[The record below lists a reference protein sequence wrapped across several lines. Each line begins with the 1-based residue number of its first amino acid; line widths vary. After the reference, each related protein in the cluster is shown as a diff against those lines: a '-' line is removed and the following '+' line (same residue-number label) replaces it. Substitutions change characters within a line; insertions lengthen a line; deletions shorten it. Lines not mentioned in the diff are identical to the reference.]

1 MKTYAKLSLV
11 LFLIC
16 SISAGALAFIS
27 AATSERIEAN
37 EALKERMLRGKA
49 LAGEQEGEKI
59 IFDPAPIEVGGEEYY
74 IGRLEGEFTGTAFTT
89 VTNKGYSGPIEIVVA
104 MDDTGERIAGVRIK
118 SHSETP
124 GLGANA
130 AQIRYGDIEP
140 WFLAQFS
147 GLVPE
152 QVFLGKDDPNG
163 EIDAITAATITSRAV
178 TDSVREAASGFGG
191 VKDEI
196 KEKSADEREE

>member
-16 SISAGALAFIS
+16 SVSAGALAFIS

-37 EALKERMLRGKA
+37 EELKERMLRGKA
-49 LAGEQEGEKI
+49 LAGEQKGGDVV
-59 IFDPAPIEVGGEEYY
+59 FDPAPVEIGGEEYY

-104 MDDTGERIAGVRIK
+104 MDATGEKIAGVRIK

-130 AQIRYGDIEP
+130 VQIRYGDIEP

-147 GLVPE
+147 GLGPE
-152 QVFLGKDDPNG
+152 QIFLGKDDPNG
-163 EIDAITAATITSRAV
+163 VIDAITAATITSRAV
-178 TDSVREAASGFGG
+178 ADSVREAATGFGD
-191 VKDEI
+191 VKGDIE
-196 KEKSADEREE
+196 EKIADEREE

>member
-1 MKTYAKLSLV
+1 LKVYLKLSLV

-27 AATSERIEAN
+27 AATEDRIRAN
-37 EALKERMLRGKA
+37 EELKERMLRGKA
-49 LAGEQEGEKI
+49 LAGEQKGELVAFDPEPIRIGEK
-59 IFDPAPIEVGGEEYY
+59 EYY
-74 IGRLEGEFTGTAFTT
+74 VGRLDGGFAGTAFTT

-130 AQIRYGDIEP
+130 VVIRYGEIEP
-140 WFLAQFS
+140 WFLDQFS
-147 GLVPE
+147 GLGPE
-152 QVFLGKDDPNG
+152 EIFLKADSPNG
-163 EIDAITAATITSRAV
+163 AVDAITAATITSRAV
-178 TDSVREAASGFGG
+178 TDCVREAATDFAEVRG
-191 VKDEI
+191 ELE
-196 KEKSADEREE
+196 EKVAE

>member
-16 SISAGALAFIS
+16 SVSAGALAFIS
-27 AATSERIEAN
+27 AATRDRIEAN
-37 EALKERMLRGKA
+37 DLEKERILRGKA
-49 LAGEQEGEKI
+49 LAGEQQGSSVVFDEEPIRVGEK
-59 IFDPAPIEVGGEEYY
+59 EYY
-74 IGRLEGEFTGTAFTT
+74 VGRLEGEFAGTAFTT

-104 MDDTGERIAGVRIK
+104 MDATGEKIAGVRIK

-130 AQIRYGDIEP
+130 VQIKYGEIEP

-147 GLVPE
+147 GLGPG
-152 QVFLGKDDPNG
+152 QVFLGKDDANG
-163 EIDAITAATITSRAV
+163 VIDAITAATITSRAV
-178 TDSVREAASGFGG
+178 TDSVREAATGFGD
-191 VKDEI
+191 VKGDIE
-196 KEKSADEREE
+196 EKVADERQE